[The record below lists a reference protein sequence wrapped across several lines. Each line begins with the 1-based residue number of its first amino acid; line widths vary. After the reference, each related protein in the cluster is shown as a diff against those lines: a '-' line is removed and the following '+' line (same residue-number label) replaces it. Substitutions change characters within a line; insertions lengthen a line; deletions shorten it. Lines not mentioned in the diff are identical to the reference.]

1 MIFLFKN
8 LKIIFVSS
16 QGMHYFLMTV
26 DTLEALSTFPVRVT
40 SLYFIFILMN
50 VRQGSNQIPRLIN
63 SDTSENPYALSS
75 YVKSKYYPTFL
86 FFYFNL
92 RHSSRLLK
100 SGNALIKLIIFRREL
115 LQFLIHF
122 YRDTQLRCEML
133 STVSRKRY
141 FWYFSENVIIWIN
154 INVFVVATPIWL
166 NL

>member
-86 FFYFNL
+86 FFILICDILPGFSNL
-92 RHSSRLLK
+92 
-100 SGNALIKLIIFRREL
+100 
-115 LQFLIHF
+115 
-122 YRDTQLRCEML
+122 EMH
-133 STVSRKRY
+133 
-141 FWYFSENVIIWIN
+141 
-154 INVFVVATPIWL
+154 
-166 NL
+166 

>member
-1 MIFLFKN
+1 MIFLFKS

-16 QGMHYFLMTV
+16 QGIHYFLMTV
-26 DTLEALSTFPVRVT
+26 DTLEVLSTCTFSVRVT

-141 FWYFSENVIIWIN
+141 F
-154 INVFVVATPIWL
+154 
-166 NL
+166 